1 MKQFGNKSKRRTR
14 QTKIDPALPCVD
26 PRDEQKRLESWKSA
40 PISAL
45 PGLPKR
51 VVNCL
56 ELAEIRTVGD
66 LQSKSRA
73 ELSELKN
80 FGSASAD
87 ICEERLQDCRLP
99 GLRRCD

>member
-1 MKQFGNKSKRRTR
+1 MKQFGDKSRRRTR
-14 QTKIDPALPCVD
+14 QVQIDPALPCAD
-26 PRDEQKRLESWKSA
+26 PRDEQKRLEAWKNS

-73 ELSELKN
+73 ELSELTN
-80 FGSASAD
+80 FGATSAD
-87 ICEERLQDCRLP
+87 VCEEKLTACHLA